1 MHTISPQRLEK
12 RFFGLGA
19 LLRGF
24 DKLVVAWRERQRQR
38 FALSNLDDRLLRDIG
53 VSREDAKIETTKPFW
68 RP

>member
-1 MHTISPQRLEK
+1 MHTITPQRSEK
-12 RFFGLGA
+12 RLLGFGA

-24 DKLVVAWRERQRQR
+24 DKLVAAWRERQRQR

-53 VSREDAKIETTKPFW
+53 VNRKDASAEAAKPFW